1 MGSAR
6 KLIARLEP
14 KIKKSQKGQPKVSPE
29 ATKNVPA
36 TSSSG
41 VADEIK
47 KLSDLRKEGVLS
59 EEEFQAAKRNALG
72 L

>member
-1 MGSAR
+1 
-6 KLIARLEP
+6 
-14 KIKKSQKGQPKVSPE
+14 
-29 ATKNVPA
+29 
-36 TSSSG
+36 